1 MDGHAISLAPHFSIW
16 YTSRVRY
23 RTLGSTGITVSTQCL
38 GTMMFGEWGRTDEAE
53 CKRILGVAL
62 DGGINFVDTADV
74 YAFGESETILGHT
87 LKGRR
92 DDVVLATK
100 FSQPMSEDPNR
111 RGNSRR
117 WIMRAVEESLRRL
130 QTDWID
136 LYQVHRPD
144 ESTDIEETLSALSDL
159 VHQGKIR
166 AFGCSTF
173 PAHQIVEARAAAER
187 HGLLRFRTEQPPYS
201 LLARGVEE
209 FVLPLCQRYGMGVLT
224 WSPLAFGFL
233 SGKYRKGGAVDLSSG
248 RPLLN
253 RERFDPSFPPN
264 AAKYEAVEQLASLA
278 ASLGCSLPE
287 LATAFPLTHP
297 AVTSVIIGPRSM
309 QQLEQALDGASRT
322 LDDEALDQI
331 DEIVPPGIDLYAV
344 NTAWTP
350 QALTDPA
357 LRRRPATA
365 RAASG

>member
-144 ESTDIEETLSALSDL
+144 PDCDIDQTLGALTDL
-159 VHQGKIR
+159 VQAGKVR
-166 AFGCSTF
+166 AIGTSTF
-173 PAHQIVEARAAAER
+173 PAEYLVTAQWVAEKR
-187 HGLLRFRTEQPPYS
+187 GRERFVTEQPPYS
-201 LLARGVEE
+201 ILARAAEAS
-209 FVLPLCQRYGMGVLT
+209 VLPTCRDLGLGVIV
-224 WSPLAFGFL
+224 WSPLNGGWL
-233 SGKYRKGGAVDLSSG
+233 TGKYRRGQELPSDSRAARHPDHFDYDHPV
-248 RPLLN
+248 
-253 RERFDPSFPPN
+253 RERKLDLVEALLGIAGQADLTLTQLAIAFVLEHPVVT
-264 AAKYEAVEQLASLA
+264 AAIVGPRTPEQLADQLP
-278 ASLGCSLPE
+278 ASDITLD
-287 LATAFPLTHP
+287 TAVLDAIDALIEPGLNVHP
-297 AVTSVIIGPRSM
+297 ADTGW
-309 QQLEQALDGASRT
+309 
-322 LDDEALDQI
+322 
-331 DEIVPPGIDLYAV
+331 VPS
-344 NTAWTP
+344 
-350 QALTDPA
+350 A
-357 LRRRPATA
+357 LRRNQRRRSRKAGA
-365 RAASG
+365 